1 MNTYYKTLLRA
12 SSFNLFLGAAAIF
25 FEAVF
30 DVPRIQISTGF
41 AVGIFI
47 VMMLVYSLIAFEV
60 VLAYSPSE
68 MGHYFPHMGPYA
80 KSRHP
85 MYAAIIFILNPAVAI
100 LLKSYLLFI
109 AIVPAYVIWRLFA
122 DVSEKKHIREFG
134 HAYAQYLASTPRFFP
149 MMKKKN
155 IGTHLGYFIIMV
167 CVLFVFLYGET
178 YVGRW
183 IFIVRQELSYDLS
196 ALPANTGGNT
206 KIGGPL
212 AGDAPAQEGAPIPQ
226 DVQFIGREIRIPKI
240 GVVAPIVLTQSAEDK
255 IINGLLNEGAVMYP
269 SYALPENGG
278 STLLIGHSSV
288 YPWNR
293 TPYGRIFS
301 LLDRLQTGDTISVI
315 SSGKEYTYA
324 VSRKEIISDFSQ
336 KGYEKISNAPK
347 GSLMLVTCWPPGTTL
362 KRYLVVANP
371 VQAL

>member
-12 SSFNLFLGAAAIF
+12 SSFNLFLGGAAIF

-30 DVPRIQISTGF
+30 DVPRIQLSTGF
-41 AVGIFI
+41 AVGVFI

-60 VLAYSPSE
+60 ILAYSPSE
-68 MGHYFPHMGPYA
+68 MGHQFPHAGPYA

-85 MYAAIIFILNPAVAI
+85 MYAAIIFILNPAIAI

-109 AIVPAYVIWRLFA
+109 AIIPAYVIWRLFA
-122 DVSEKKHIREFG
+122 DVSEKKYLKVFG
-134 HAYAQYLASTPRFFP
+134 HAYAHYRATTPRFFP
-149 MMKKKN
+149 MIGKKN
-155 IGTHLGYFIIMV
+155 IGVYVGYCIAMA

-178 YVGRW
+178 YIGRW
-183 IFIVRQELSYDLS
+183 AFMLRQELSYDLS
-196 ALPANTGGNT
+196 ALPATTNGTT
-206 KIGGPL
+206 KVGDPL
-212 AGDAPAQEGAPIPQ
+212 VNAAPATEMVPVPTA
-226 DVQFIGREIRIPKI
+226 VQFVGRELRVPKI
-240 GVVAPIVLTQSAEDK
+240 GVTVPIVLTPSAEDK
-255 IINGLLNEGAVMYP
+255 IINGLLNEGAVLYP
-269 SYALPENGG
+269 TYSLPEQGG
-278 STLLIGHSSV
+278 PTLLIGHSSV

-301 LLDRLQTGDTISVI
+301 LLDRLEKGDTISVI
-315 SSGKEYTYA
+315 SDGKEYTYA
-324 VSRKEIISDFSQ
+324 VLQKEIISDFSQ

-371 VQAL
+371 L